1 MVDNLNFV
9 KENILEVVR
18 VLSYHGHMRGFGHVS
33 VRIPG
38 TDRYLITGKKVTV
51 GRTLA
56 GLTPEDILVLNLE
69 GARLEG
75 NLELPSEIFI
85 HSCLY
90 KAREEVG
97 AIIHCHPIYSM
108 ALGVAGQ
115 HVLPVST
122 AALYFAPSVPIYEDP
137 NLIDSEERGQKMVR
151 AMGQGFA
158 LVLRGHG
165 TVASGRTLEE
175 AAGVAFCIED
185 TARIQLMAGQTG
197 PLQPIATDEIDKE
210 FMRSARAGDGM
221 RSLWVYYQSLTPK
234 S

>member
-1 MVDNLNFV
+1 MVDNLNLV

-90 KAREEVG
+90 KAREEIG
-97 AIIHCHPIYSM
+97 
-108 ALGVAGQ
+108 
-115 HVLPVST
+115 
-122 AALYFAPSVPIYEDP
+122 
-137 NLIDSEERGQKMVR
+137 R
-151 AMGQGFA
+151 A
-158 LVLRGHG
+158 
-165 TVASGRTLEE
+165 
-175 AAGVAFCIED
+175 
-185 TARIQLMAGQTG
+185 
-197 PLQPIATDEIDKE
+197 
-210 FMRSARAGDGM
+210 
-221 RSLWVYYQSLTPK
+221 
-234 S
+234 